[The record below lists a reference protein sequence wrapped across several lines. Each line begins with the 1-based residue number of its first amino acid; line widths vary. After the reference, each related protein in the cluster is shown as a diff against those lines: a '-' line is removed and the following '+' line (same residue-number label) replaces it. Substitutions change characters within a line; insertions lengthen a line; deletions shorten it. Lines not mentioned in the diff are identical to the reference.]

1 MKRAVLPVLALL
13 ASAPAVADGF
23 VTHVDDPKVLAA
35 VEISGFGFGAALGA
49 PDAADLGTLA
59 EQSAAWRDF
68 VATVTRDIGSL
79 QAEMLAGGRKLL
91 EVTDENIGR
100 VMDPRWLTTPAAHLR
115 LAGVI
120 NRADKADFHRAG
132 GEDDCGEVRLLYRL
146 AYDFRAKGK
155 RYASR
160 MPFSVNVVYTVPSDP
175 GGGCEAAALLWKPG
189 VDSVVDAG
197 WLTGGP
203 LAKDRLKLRQIELNA
218 QIVRLPAGLETTFGG
233 QAAYLMRVFTLDNGT
248 LTPKPLENTPDAA
261 RIAADPQ
268 LKQSLVDYV
277 TANAKAIDE
286 GVFELPSTLLAEKAI
301 SWSTFGSIRRGN
313 RAYAEA
319 LVPADLAGADY
330 SELPYF
336 KDGAALIRRL
346 DNSTCQGCHQSGA
359 TAGFHFIGR
368 DDASASPLN
377 RIAVG
382 FSPHFSADLPRRQEW
397 LDATSRGYAPN
408 TFRPLSSAPP
418 ADWSSGDPIYLPAGP
433 GQPCVPK
440 AGEEDW
446 AVNWSCAAGLEC
458 RSIATA
464 SEVGEPMGQCLL
476 PQGSKA
482 MYSGQ
487 ACLSGAI
494 ATDKARPFND
504 RYKVTG
510 QFAALAPAISRTDY
524 NCRPPEIGVPG
535 GLAYRAC
542 TRADRD
548 FTAFKPGKPAPNE
561 ICGLVGG
568 KAFDTCAA
576 SNAFDEC
583 LTAATVRGNRQTCS
597 ADMPCRED
605 YMCQD
610 LPPDTPK
617 LARVKGYGFC
627 SPTYFVFQ
635 MRIDN
640 HPTPW

>member
-1 MKRAVLPVLALL
+1 MNRAVLPVLALL
-13 ASAPAVADGF
+13 ATSPAAADGF

-35 VEISGFGFGAALGA
+35 VEKSGFGFGAALGVPDA
-49 PDAADLGTLA
+49 PDLGVLA

-91 EVTDENIGR
+91 QVTDENIGR
-100 VMDPRWLTTPAAHLR
+100 VMDPRWLTTPAARLR
-115 LAGVI
+115 LTGVI

-189 VDSVVDAG
+189 VDSVADAG

-218 QIVRLPAGLETTFGG
+218 QIVRLPAGLEATFGG
-233 QAAYLMRVFTLDNGT
+233 QAAYLLRVFTFDNGT

-261 RIAADPQ
+261 RIAGDPQ
-268 LKQSLVDYV
+268 LKQALIAYV
-277 TANAKAIDE
+277 GQNARAIDE
-286 GVFELPSTLLAEKAI
+286 GVFELPTALLAEKAI

-313 RAYAEA
+313 RPYADA
-319 LVPADLAGADY
+319 LAPADLAGVDF

-336 KDGAALIRRL
+336 KDPAALIRRL

-382 FSPHFSADLPRRQEW
+382 FSPHFAADLPRRQDW
-397 LDATSRGYAPN
+397 LEATSRGYAPN
-408 TFRPLSSAPP
+408 AFRPLSSAPP
-418 ADWSSGDPIYLPAGP
+418 ADWSSGDPDYLPAGP

-440 AGEEDW
+440 AGEADW
-446 AVNWSCAAGLEC
+446 AENWSCAAGLEC
-458 RSIATA
+458 RTIATA
-464 SEVGEPMGQCLL
+464 TDGGGPMGQCLL
-476 PQGSKA
+476 PDKSTA

-487 ACLSGAI
+487 ACLTGSI
-494 ATDKARPFND
+494 TTNPARPFND
-504 RYKVTG
+504 RYAVTG
-510 QFAALAPAISRTDY
+510 QFAGFAPAISRTDY

-535 GLAYRAC
+535 GLTYRAC
-542 TRADRD
+542 TDADRD
-548 FTAFKPGKPAPNE
+548 FAVFKPGKPAPNE

-568 KAFDTCAA
+568 KAFDKCAA

-597 ADMPCRED
+597 ETMPCRED
-605 YMCQD
+605 YMCQE